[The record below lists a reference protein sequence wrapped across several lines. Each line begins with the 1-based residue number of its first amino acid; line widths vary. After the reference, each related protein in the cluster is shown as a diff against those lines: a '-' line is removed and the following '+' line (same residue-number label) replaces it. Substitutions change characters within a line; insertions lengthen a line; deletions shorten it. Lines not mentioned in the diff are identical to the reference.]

1 MSSIER
7 YRIDHKGQYHAKDFD
22 TGDTDGF
29 SSREDAAAQ
38 MAKNLVRINELQQ
51 KLYAD
56 KKEGVIFLFQAMDA
70 AGKDGTI
77 RAVLSCLS
85 PHGVTEA
92 AFKAPSADEL
102 GHDFLW
108 RIAQCVPEKGQIAIF
123 NRSHYEDVLVGKVHK
138 LYEKQPHAARID
150 PEKIIGQRY
159 EDICNWEAYLYH
171 NNVRMVKIFLHLG
184 KEEQAKRFLSRIE
197 DPEKNWKFSVADI
210 EERAY
215 WDDYQKAFS
224 DAINA
229 TATKDCPWYVVPAD
243 HKWFMRYL
251 VSQIIVDT
259 LEEMNPQWPV
269 LPESERAALEEYV
282 PRLSAESGAKP
293 AAE

>member
-1 MSSIER
+1 MSSIAR

-108 RIAQCVPEKGQIAIF
+108 RIP
-123 NRSHYEDVLVGKVHK
+123 
-138 LYEKQPHAARID
+138 
-150 PEKIIGQRY
+150 
-159 EDICNWEAYLYH
+159 
-171 NNVRMVKIFLHLG
+171 
-184 KEEQAKRFLSRIE
+184 
-197 DPEKNWKFSVADI
+197 
-210 EERAY
+210 
-215 WDDYQKAFS
+215 
-224 DAINA
+224 
-229 TATKDCPWYVVPAD
+229 
-243 HKWFMRYL
+243 
-251 VSQIIVDT
+251 
-259 LEEMNPQWPV
+259 
-269 LPESERAALEEYV
+269 
-282 PRLSAESGAKP
+282 
-293 AAE
+293 